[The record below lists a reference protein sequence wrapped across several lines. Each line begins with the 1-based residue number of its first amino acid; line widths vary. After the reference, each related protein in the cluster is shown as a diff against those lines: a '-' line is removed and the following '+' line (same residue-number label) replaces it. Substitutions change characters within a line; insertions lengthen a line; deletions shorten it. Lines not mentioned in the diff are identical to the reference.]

1 MRKFALILMLLT
13 LLIPASGLPAGVGDD
28 CEFRLDH
35 VYTMDR
41 LELSRLLDRPAC
53 RHLHPEA
60 LQRLDEIVVAGVLS
74 GEYSRTVLD
83 GLAWLRATG
92 RLRVALDAEDLPAAL
107 AALTTLEADLA
118 SHASQAHADHSYSY
132 ANAAEIEAELLGS
145 QMRWIEAFK
154 QDIALAA
161 MLQPTAYEPLVI
173 ERPGSDWIL
182 GNGCRTVTL
191 NFTRAAT
198 ERPSRADAWLVAGH
212 PDTALRVLVDEQWLQ
227 ALSLGMVP
235 PRLKALAETAYGKEA
250 YEVEVQH
257 ALRTIRFHSDD
268 NGSVAE
274 LTLFGM
280 TLPVPVGAPPRYG
293 ASVERFMDAE
303 DIARYLEPLLKAGV
317 DDGSGH
323 QALQWVERSP

>member
-118 SHASQAHADHSYSY
+118 SHASQA
-132 ANAAEIEAELLGS
+132 
-145 QMRWIEAFK
+145 
-154 QDIALAA
+154 
-161 MLQPTAYEPLVI
+161 
-173 ERPGSDWIL
+173 
-182 GNGCRTVTL
+182 
-191 NFTRAAT
+191 
-198 ERPSRADAWLVAGH
+198 
-212 PDTALRVLVDEQWLQ
+212 
-227 ALSLGMVP
+227 
-235 PRLKALAETAYGKEA
+235 
-250 YEVEVQH
+250 
-257 ALRTIRFHSDD
+257 
-268 NGSVAE
+268 SVAE